1 MMIEFVVPGNPRGK
15 GRPRFSRNGHAY
27 TPAETAAYEN
37 LIALAC
43 KDARGDKGPFIGPVA
58 MQIHVGK
65 QVPASKPKR
74 TKQAML
80 AGEIRPATKPD
91 LDNVIKAVLDGCN
104 GVAYLDDKQIVELNA
119 TARYAETPGVR
130 VVIEE
135 V

>member
-1 MMIEFVVPGNPRGK
+1 
-15 GRPRFSRNGHAY
+15 
-27 TPAETAAYEN
+27 
-37 LIALAC
+37 
-43 KDARGDKGPFIGPVA
+43 
-58 MQIHVGK
+58 
-65 QVPASKPKR
+65 
-74 TKQAML
+74 ML

>member
-1 MMIEFVVPGNPRGK
+1 MIEFVVPGNPRGK
-15 GRPRFSRNGHAY
+15 GRPRMTRNGHVY

-43 KDARGDKGPFIGPVA
+43 KDARGDNSPYNSPVSVH
-58 MQIHVGK
+58 IYVGK
-65 QVPASKPKR
+65 QVPASKSKR

-104 GVAYLDDKQIVELNA
+104 GVAYLDDKQIVELSTEA
-119 TARYAETPGVR
+119 WYADEPR
-130 VVIEE
+130 IVVKIKE
-135 V
+135 VG

>member
-1 MMIEFVVPGNPRGK
+1 MIAFEVPGNPRGK
-15 GRPRFSRNGHAY
+15 GRPRMTRSGHVY
-27 TPAETAAYEN
+27 TPSETAAYEN

-43 KDARGDKGPFIGPVA
+43 RDARGNKGPFTGPVA
-58 MQIHVGK
+58 MHIHVGK
-65 QVPASKPKR
+65 QVPASKSKR
-74 TKQAML
+74 TRQAML

-104 GVAYLDDKQIVELNA
+104 GVAYLDDRQIVELTA
-119 TARYAETPGVR
+119 TAHYAESPGVR